1 MSHREVE
8 INTEKN
14 IDDLINENM
23 KLKSLLS
30 YVYSVVQSVKSNNP
44 NNAMMGLDIID
55 NKMDKD
61 YDVINDLTGGVWK
74 SSGLRLILL

>member
-61 YDVINDLTGGVWK
+61 YDVINDLTGGA
-74 SSGLRLILL
+74 

>member
-30 YVYSVVQSVKSNNP
+30 YIYSVVQSVKSNNP

-55 NKMDKD
+55 DKIDMDYNVVMTNKKKN
-61 YDVINDLTGGVWK
+61 IHGGA
-74 SSGLRLILL
+74 

>member
-61 YDVINDLTGGVWK
+61 YDVINDLTGGV
-74 SSGLRLILL
+74 

>member
-30 YVYSVVQSVKSNNP
+30 YIYSVVQSVKSNNP

-55 NKMDKD
+55 DKIDRDYNVVMTNKKKN
-61 YDVINDLTGGVWK
+61 IHGGA
-74 SSGLRLILL
+74 